1 MNKTNVQ
8 IAILD
13 FGSQYTHLITRRI
26 RQLGVLAR
34 IYGPEVDLR
43 ELKGVKGI
51 ILSGGPQ
58 SVHDDSALK
67 YNKDLFQLKIPIL
80 GLCYGH
86 QLIAYHFN
94 GQVKSGKVKEYGLAI
109 LNKAGENILL
119 DKFKNSEQVWMS
131 HGDMVSKIPFGFKVI
146 ARTRDCVVAGMA
158 HDELKLYGLQ
168 FHPEVHHTKNGLKI
182 LENFL
187 FKICQCEQNWSMEK
201 YWQQL
206 VQDIKKKVGD
216 KNVFLLVS
224 GGVDSSV
231 CYVLL
236 EKVLG
241 KKKVFGLHIDNGFM
255 RLNESEKVKKDLA
268 KAGFNDL
275 EVVDASEK
283 FLKKEKGIINP
294 EKKRKIIGKTFLDVK
309 DEVMAQMK
317 MNPKQWI
324 LAQGT
329 IYPDT
334 IESGS
339 TQNADK
345 IKTHHNRV
353 EQILKLMKL
362 GGLIE
367 PLADLYKDEVRE
379 IGKKLELPASLINRH
394 PFPGPGLAIRTLCS
408 DGKEIIDNEKA
419 LNKKLGETQNF
430 ASLQGLEI
438 KVLPLKSVGVQGDNR
453 TYKNPALIAG
463 QASWSEL
470 NDLSI
475 NITNN
480 FKEINRVVYLP
491 NQEVNLSEL
500 KTRAAYLTRE
510 RLDLLRKVDDLVH
523 QEVTKHKLYKNI
535 WQFPVILAPLTLNGG
550 DRAQLGETIILRPV
564 ESKEAMTVNFY
575 QMSKTILNILVKKIL
590 QIEGVDLVLYDITN
604 KPPGTIEWE

>member
-1 MNKTNVQ
+1 MNDMKPQ

-26 RQLGVLAR
+26 RQLGILAR
-34 IYGPEVDLR
+34 IYSPTVDMQ

-58 SVHDDSALK
+58 SVNDDTAIK
-67 YNKDLFQLKIPIL
+67 YNEYVFKLNVPIL

-94 GQVKSGKVKEYGLAI
+94 GQVQAGKVKEYGLAT

-119 DKFKNSEQVWMS
+119 DKFKDSEQVWMS
-131 HGDMVSKIPFGFKVI
+131 HGDSVSKIPFGFKVI
-146 ARTRDCVVAGMA
+146 ARTKDCTVAGMA

-187 FKICQCEQNWSMEK
+187 FKICHCEKNWSMEK
-201 YWQQL
+201 YWEQL
-206 VQDIKKKVGD
+206 VQDIKKKVAN

-231 CYVLL
+231 CFALL
-236 EKVLG
+236 EKILG
-241 KKKVFGLHIDNGFM
+241 KKRVFGLHIDNGFM
-255 RLNESEKVKKDLA
+255 RLNESVKVKKDLA

-275 EVVDASEK
+275 EVVDAVEK
-283 FLKKEKGIINP
+283 FLKKEKNVIEP
-294 EKKRKIIGKTFLDVK
+294 EKKRKIIGKLFLDVK
-309 DEVMAQMK
+309 DEVMKEMK
-317 MNPKQWI
+317 MDPKQWI

-334 IESGS
+334 IESGA

-362 GGLIE
+362 GTLIE

-379 IGKKLELPASLINRH
+379 IGKKLKLPPSLINRH

-408 DGKEIIDNEKA
+408 DGEEEIRITNNE
-419 LNKKLGETQNF
+419 LRDKLKRIVGDLGV
-430 ASLQGLEI
+430 A
-438 KVLPLKSVGVQGDNR
+438 VLPIKSVGVQGDNR
-453 TYKNPALIAG
+453 TYKNPAVIAG
-463 QASWSEL
+463 NASWSEL
-470 NDLSI
+470 NDLSTD
-475 NITNN
+475 ITNQ
-480 FKEINRVVYLP
+480 FSEINRVVYLP
-491 NQEVNLSEL
+491 NQKVDLSQI
-500 KTRAAYLTRE
+500 KTKKAYLTKE

-523 QEVTKHKLYKNI
+523 KEVTKNKLYKNI
-535 WQFPVILAPLTLNGG
+535 WQFPVILVPLTLNG
-550 DRAQLGETIILRPV
+550 GETIILRPV

-575 QMSKTILNILVKKIL
+575 QMSKTILNTLKKKIL
-590 QIEGVDLVLYDITN
+590 QIKGVDLVLYDITN

>member
-1 MNKTNVQ
+1 MKVQ

-34 IYGPEVDLR
+34 IYSPTVDLA

-58 SVHDDSALK
+58 SVHDDTAIK
-67 YNKDLFQLKIPIL
+67 YNKDIFKLNIPVL

-86 QLIAYHFN
+86 QLISYHFN
-94 GQVKSGKVKEYGLAI
+94 GQVKAGKVKEYGLAT
-109 LNKAGENILL
+109 LNKAGKNILL
-119 DKFKNSEQVWMS
+119 DKFKDSEQVWMS
-131 HGDMVSKIPFGFKVI
+131 HGDSVSKIPFGFKVI
-146 ARTRDCVVAGMA
+146 ARTKDCTVAGMA

-187 FKICQCEQNWSMEK
+187 FKICHCEKNWSMEK

-206 VQDIKKKVGD
+206 VADIKKKVGN

-231 CYVLL
+231 CYALL
-236 EKVLG
+236 EKILG

-255 RLNESEKVKKDLA
+255 RLNESFKVKKDLA
-268 KAGFNDL
+268 KAGFDDL

-283 FLKKEKGIINP
+283 FLKKEKGVIEP
-294 EKKRKIIGKTFLDVK
+294 EKKRKIIGKVFLDVK
-309 DEVMAQMK
+309 DEVMKEMK
-317 MNPKQWI
+317 MDPKQWI

-334 IESGS
+334 IESGA
-339 TQNADK
+339 TKNADK

-362 GGLIE
+362 GALIE
-367 PLADLYKDEVRE
+367 PLAELYKDEVRE
-379 IGKKLELPASLINRH
+379 IGQKLKLPASLINRH

-408 DGKEIIDNEKA
+408 DGKEFVDNEKA
-419 LNKKLGETQNF
+419 LNDGLNRIVGSKLEVKT
-430 ASLQGLEI
+430 
-438 KVLPLKSVGVQGDNR
+438 LPLKSVGVQGDNR
-453 TYKNPALIAG
+453 TYKNPALISG
-463 QASWSEL
+463 NASWKEL
-470 NDLSI
+470 NDLSV
-475 NITNN
+475 NITNQ
-480 FKEINRVVYLP
+480 FSEINRVVYLP
-491 NQEVNLSEL
+491 NQKVDLDQI
-500 KTRAAYLTRE
+500 KTKKAHLTKE

-523 QEVTKHKLYKNI
+523 KEVEKNKLYKNI
-535 WQFPVILAPLTLNGG
+535 WQFPVILVPLTLNG
-550 DRAQLGETIILRPV
+550 GETIILRPV

-575 QMSKTILNILVKKIL
+575 QMSKTILNTLTKKIL